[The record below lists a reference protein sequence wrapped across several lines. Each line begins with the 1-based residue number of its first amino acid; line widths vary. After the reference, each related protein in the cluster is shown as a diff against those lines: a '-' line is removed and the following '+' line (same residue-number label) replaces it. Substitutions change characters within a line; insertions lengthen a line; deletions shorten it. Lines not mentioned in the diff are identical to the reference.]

1 MQKNTYVGKA
11 EREMALIKCP
21 ECGKEISDK
30 AIVCPQCGKTVACVD
45 PAPEEAKPVICE
57 ECGAEI
63 PEGAAA
69 CPNCGNPVLS
79 DAETTEETPQKV
91 EVTAVNLPK
100 IKKDTKKRIIITVAV
115 IVLAIAAL
123 FAGKSIKDKQ
133 TADRLAAEAAQRS
146 QEYASTLETASY
158 TMLLGAGSAERACNL
173 IKSVWY
179 NAIFEERD
187 SETDPYT
194 RPYGYFVS
202 DFNDALSNLFS
213 DSSFSSLISTIET
226 NQESTASLMKELRN
240 PPEEYVEAYEAA
252 KELYAA
258 YKDLTNLA
266 TNPTGNLKTFSD
278 NFASADTE
286 AVNCYEAL
294 QMYID

>member
-69 CPNCGNPVLS
+69 CPNCGNPVSS
-79 DAETTEETPQKV
+79 DAETPRETPQKV

-100 IKKDTKKRIIITVAV
+100 IEKNTKKRIIITVAV
-115 IVLAIAAL
+115 IVLAIVAL
-123 FAGKSIKDKQ
+123 LVGKNIKDKQ
-133 TADRLAAEAAQRS
+133 TAERLAAEAAKRS

-240 PPEEYVEAYEAA
+240 PPEEYAEAYEAA

>member
-1 MQKNTYVGKA
+1 
-11 EREMALIKCP
+11 MALIKCP

-30 AIVCPQCGKTVACVD
+30 AVVCPQCGKTVICAD
-45 PAPEEAKPVICE
+45 SAPEEAKPMICE

-69 CPNCGNPVLS
+69 CPNCGNPVS
-79 DAETTEETPQKV
+79 SNADTTEETPQKV

-100 IKKDTKKRIIITVAV
+100 IKKDTKKRIIIFVAV
-115 IVLAIAAL
+115 IALAIAAL

-133 TADRLAAEAAQRS
+133 TAERLAAEAAQRS
-146 QEYASTLETASY
+146 REYASTLETASY
-158 TMLLGAGSAERACNL
+158 TVLLGAGSAERACNL

-179 NAIFEERD
+179 NAIYEERD

-194 RPYGYFVS
+194 RPHGYFVS

-213 DSSFSSLISTIET
+213 DTSFSSLISTIET
-226 NQESTASLMKELRN
+226 NQESAAGLMKDLRN
-240 PPEEYVEAYEAA
+240 PPEEYAEAYEAV

-266 TNPTGNLKTFSD
+266 TNPTGSLKTFSD